1 MFDLKTAALGTTALD
16 AAHLRP
22 TTEERIR
29 LLQAMQDTAPTEVK
43 EPVTTLTSMWREI
56 QSTFAGAN
64 YQVDSP
70 AGRLAGSAELAT
82 FKKYGYPAVLTPIIL
97 YSRKT
102 CSVDLD
108 SKT

>member
-1 MFDLKTAALGTTALD
+1 MQCATQDRFESQ
-16 AAHLRP
+16 P
-22 TTEERIR
+22 TSS
-29 LLQAMQDTAPTEVK
+29 Q
-43 EPVTTLTSMWREI
+43 LTSGEI
-56 QSTFAGAN
+56 VAASVAKSTFAGAN